1 MVSIDTV
8 YQRVLAISNKEQ
20 RGYVTPQEFNLLAN
34 QSQMAI
40 FNQYIHDIRLAH
52 ASQGNDTEY
61 SNEIDLLNEKIAP
74 FESTVDAIS
83 VTDGLVVLP
92 IHDYL
97 GSIQYATLTKTSEI
111 QEVRKNEVV
120 YINSSPIAAPNS
132 TRPIYTRVNA
142 TQVQLYPIN
151 LTTTVSEIRCNIM
164 MAPVRSNGT
173 DARWGYAVVGERALH
188 NVDET
193 TDFLLHSSEE
203 THLVIKILELAGIV
217 MNKPALAQL
226 AGSEEAQIIT
236 QQKQ

>member
-20 RGYVTPQEFNLLAN
+20 RGYITPQEFNLLAN

-52 ASQGNDTEY
+52 ADQGNDTEY

-74 FESTVDAIS
+74 FESTAYAVSIA
-83 VTDGLVVLP
+83 DGLVALP

-97 GSIQYATLTKTSEI
+97 GSIQYVTLTKTSEI
-111 QEVRKNEVV
+111 QEVRKNEAV
-120 YINSSPIAAPNS
+120 YINFSPIAAPNS

-151 LTTTVSEIRCNIM
+151 LTTTASEIKCNIM
-164 MAPVRSNGT
+164 TAPVRSNGT
-173 DARWGYAVVGERALH
+173 DARWGYAVVGEKALH